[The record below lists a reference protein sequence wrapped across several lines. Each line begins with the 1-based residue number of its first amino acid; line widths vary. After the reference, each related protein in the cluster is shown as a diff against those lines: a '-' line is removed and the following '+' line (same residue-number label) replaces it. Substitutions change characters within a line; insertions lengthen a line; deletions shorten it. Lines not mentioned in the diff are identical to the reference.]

1 MPNPSEPLFTGL
13 RILDLTRAVAGPTC
27 TRMFAELGADV
38 IKVEAF
44 PDGDLTR
51 HMSKIRNDRSLYFVQ
66 QNLGKK
72 SLCVDL
78 RNPEGMQLVKD
89 IVPHVDVVVENF
101 KPGIME
107 DMGLA
112 YDDLKGLKE
121 DIILCSI
128 SSMGQTGP
136 LARKPGYD
144 YIAQSY
150 AGVTSMIGEADDA
163 PYIPL
168 LALGDVSTG
177 VMGSFSILAAIYHRN
192 RTGEGQHLDV
202 AILDTYYHCHEAN
215 VHQYSGSNG
224 EIQPTR
230 AGRHMSYISPGG
242 VFRAP
247 GGEIT
252 IMAFLH
258 HWPDLCAAMGR
269 PDLIDDETFGVGK
282 DVTRHEHQAEV
293 IEMIETWLQTFPDRE
308 SAMAKLEEHGV
319 PAGPVLTVAETVAHP
334 HLRQRGTVRTI
345 SDRLA
350 GDFDIPGMPAKFS
363 LFPDDLTLDAPTLG
377 EHNEDIVTGLLGRSD
392 EELSALT
399 SAGVLKQKNV

>member
-1 MPNPSEPLFTGL
+1 MPNPSDPLFSGL

-27 TRMFAELGADV
+27 TRMFAELGAEV
-38 IKVEAF
+38 IKVEAT

-51 HMSKIRNDRSLYFVQ
+51 HVSKIRNERSLYFVQ

-72 SLCVDL
+72 SFCVDL
-78 RNPEGMQLVKD
+78 RNPQGLQLVKD
-89 IVPHVDVVVENF
+89 IVPLVDVVVQNY
-101 KPGIME
+101 KPGVMAA
-107 DMGLA
+107 MGMG
-112 YDDLKGLKE
+112 YEDLKKLKD

-136 LARKPGYD
+136 LAAKPGYD

-150 AGVTSMIGEADDA
+150 AGVTSMIGDADDA

-168 LALGDVSTG
+168 LAIGDVSTG
-177 VMGSFSILAAIYHRN
+177 VMGSFSILGALYHRA
-192 RTGEGQHLDV
+192 RTGEGQQLDIS
-202 AILDTYYHCHEAN
+202 ILDSYYHCHEAS

-224 EIQPTR
+224 EIQPMR
-230 AGRHMSYISPGG
+230 SGRHMNYISPGG

-258 HWPDLCAAMGR
+258 HWPDLCAAMDR
-269 PDLIDDETFGVGK
+269 PDLIDDERLGSDDGRLENQ
-282 DVTRHEHQAEV
+282 DEV
-293 IEMIETWLQTFPDRE
+293 VELIENWLRTFPDRD

-334 HLRQRGTVRTI
+334 HHRGRGTVRTI
-345 SDRLA
+345 NDRLA
-350 GDFDIPGMPAKFS
+350 GEFDIPGMPARFS
-363 LFPDDLTLDAPTLG
+363 KFPDALTLDAPMLG
-377 EHNEDIVTGLLGRSD
+377 EHNAEVVTGLLGRTV
-392 EELSALT
+392 EELDALKK
-399 SAGVLKQKNV
+399 AGVLIEKEV